1 MLLDLDPLQVANH
14 SYSESTMED
23 VVTLK
28 DEDDASE
35 TKCHREEML
44 QAVDFMRCNKLSPE
58 DTEMALDKGKDFI

>member
-1 MLLDLDPLQVANH
+1 
-14 SYSESTMED
+14 MED